1 MSDRPVPTFEAQ
13 ATAVHG
19 MPVQLPEAKL
29 IALADKV
36 HGRLILRDWG
46 VQSSAQGEPAAHDTF
61 QDLRFEVTEV
71 AEILVLETQA
81 RVYEEIAIS
90 KEALD
95 RIETVTATLRHQ
107 EAEVVVEDAGVSRAT
122 GTEMPPTA

>member
-1 MSDRPVPTFEAQ
+1 MSDCPVPTFEEQ

-19 MPVQLPEAKL
+19 MPVQLPGAKL
-29 IALADKV
+29 TALADEV
-36 HGRLILRDWG
+36 HGRVILRDWG
-46 VQSSAQGEPAAHDTF
+46 VQSSAQGELAGLDMF
-61 QDLRFEVTEV
+61 QGLRFEVTEV
-71 AEILVLETQA
+71 TETLVLETQA
-81 RVYEEIAIS
+81 RVYEEVSID

-107 EAEVVVEDAGVSRAT
+107 EAEVVVEDAGLSRVT